1 MLDTVLQFISDHQVH
16 APWIVFTALILA
28 GINVPISIDIV
39 LVFCAFLA
47 ASVMPHSMWPLYFS
61 ILIGCSI
68 SGWIA
73 YSLGRFFGRR
83 LLSTKL
89 MSKMLPPSKIDKVET
104 YYQKYGIATLIIGR
118 FIPFGVRNCIF
129 VSTGLSKMNFFK
141 FALIDFIACSAW
153 SSIMFFSFYHL
164 GKNFEVLKQ
173 HLKVFNIVVFLAFSV
188 TVITVIWYKY
198 RKKRA

>member
-1 MLDTVLQFISDHQVH
+1 
-16 APWIVFTALILA
+16 
-28 GINVPISIDIV
+28 
-39 LVFCAFLA
+39 
-47 ASVMPHSMWPLYFS
+47 
-61 ILIGCSI
+61 
-68 SGWIA
+68 
-73 YSLGRFFGRR
+73 
-83 LLSTKL
+83 
-89 MSKMLPPSKIDKVET
+89 MLPPSKIDKVET